1 MSLSVTL
8 TTGLWKRSDQVWG
21 QDVWKGSQRMLSC
34 WTQKVWEHNASHH
47 QMTVRWTSK
56 TLQSSLF
63 YVSNFFFPKSKE
75 MLLLQPLQIK
85 TPSSWRLALAHLFL
99 NYTLATDSSLAS
111 FQNHF
116 STFQHDT
123 LDNRSHTEGS
133 GKGVTYP
140 NEEFAP
146 FLKYTRVADGSALIY
161 MQSLNHNQISPT
173 STHVKIH

>member
-1 MSLSVTL
+1 MSAEAPREWLRA
-8 TTGLWKRSDQVWG
+8 GF
-21 QDVWKGSQRMLSC
+21 QRAG
-34 WTQKVWEHNASHH
+34 HGASHR
-47 QMTVRWTSK
+47 QVTVRCTSA
-56 TLQSSLF
+56 TSQSGLV
-63 YVSNFFFPKSKE
+63 YVSNFSFPKSKE

-146 FLKYTRVADGSALIY
+146 FLKYTRVADGSALMY
-161 MQSLNHNQISPT
+161 MQSLNHNQISPLNT
-173 STHVKIH
+173 RQNTLK